1 MAVAIADQ
9 TGAAIAP
16 IALATVGGGFV
27 GDMTG
32 YAIGRRAG
40 ERLREGRGWAARTLR
55 QYERTAG
62 RMLGGHPVYAVTIAR
77 VVSFVRT
84 IMPLNAGMSRIP
96 FGRFVALE
104 IPGLLIWAALY
115 LSIGILA
122 GRSWALVSSLVG
134 TGWLL
139 LFLAVGGVYWW
150 RSRSPGTLAPA
161 DAPAGEA
168 AGGDATGTEA
178 ATDRTANGG
187 TVGQDATGDG
197 AVG

>member
-1 MAVAIADQ
+1 VLAVLETSFVTGLVVPSGTVAAMAVAIADQ
-9 TGAAIAP
+9 TGGAIAP
-16 IALATVGGGFV
+16 IALATVTGGFV

-32 YAIGRRAG
+32 YAIGRGAG

-62 RMLGGHPVYAVTIAR
+62 RMLGGHPVYAVTVAR
-77 VVSFVRT
+77 IVSFVRT

-96 FGRFVALE
+96 FARFVALE
-104 IPGLLIWAALY
+104 IPGLLVWAVLY
-115 LSIGILA
+115 LSIGLLA

-139 LFLAVGGVYWW
+139 LFLTVGVVYWW
-150 RSRSPGTLAPA
+150 RARTVPGFGTSA
-161 DAPAGEA
+161 DGPP
-168 AGGDATGTEA
+168 
-178 ATDRTANGG
+178 
-187 TVGQDATGDG
+187 QDE